1 MMATQNVLRWNFDV
15 PDINNLLNP
24 IQRGYEAGVQ
34 DRQRAVENKRADEQI
49 GMQRRRLGMEQQ
61 RFDSQAEN
69 ERLTRLGKTAAAI
82 HQMPDGPDKAA
93 RAKALMDGHADL
105 AHQFTKHG
113 INGADPVSA
122 VGLLAQSWGE
132 YDPLAVRAKQA
143 QIAQTQA
150 STSLA
155 NAQAGN
161 VGQTDSI
168 REFQFAKKNG
178 FPGTFDQWRQQSS
191 NDASLNVTWG
201 TNAAGELVPMQTTK
215 SGQMVQ
221 SKLPEGVSATKG
233 IQKVDLGTHY
243 ALINTMTG
251 QTVGTM
257 PKDIAG
263 KEREEQI
270 GQAQG
275 KAITSMPQMQ
285 GAADRALATID
296 QIRKHPGKPYGVGV
310 AGVVPGI
317 PGSSQRGFI
326 ALVDQAKGQ
335 AFLNAFE
342 SLKGG
347 GAITEVEGAK
357 ATAAIARLDRAQSMQ
372 DFDAALKDLEDVIK
386 GGVQRARAMTTV
398 GSQQQGNQP
407 AQSGGWSIQRV
418 K

>member
-1 MMATQNVLRWNFDV
+1 MATQNVLRWNFDV
-15 PDINNLLNP
+15 PDVNNLLNP
-24 IQRGYEAGVQ
+24 IKQGWKDYQAAE
-34 DRQRAVENKRADEQI
+34 QRAVENKRADEQI

-105 AHQFTKHG
+105 APQFSKHG

-407 AQSGGWSIQRV
+407 VQSGGWSIQRV

>member
-1 MMATQNVLRWNFDV
+1 MATQNVLRWNFDV